1 MSRLGRPARFR
12 HKATFAAVVVSLA
25 LGATG
30 CTSRVGIFLPFITGA
45 VGAPEIAEEARA
57 LGVGARAVLAG
68 CDCASATELCGVRA
82 RRDQARGRSAQR
94 PAAER
99 QRAQRRQ
106 PAGHDPRGGDLAPT
120 SRDGPRRHPEAGRRT
135 GRERGELDVVLPGR
149 DVRLRESAQCHGR
162 GCPSARHQGHE
173 RGHHQALRPPC

>member
-57 LGVGARAVLAG
+57 RVETARFSQDVTAPVRPNFAVFERNGIKLVVDLHNDPQPNANGHNVANPPDTIQEVATWRQQVATVLDGIPKPVAVQVENEENSTSFFQGAMSDYVNQLN
-68 CDCASATELCGVRA
+68 ATVE
-82 RRDQARGRSAQR
+82 
-94 PAAER
+94 AA
-99 QRAQRRQ
+99 
-106 PAGHDPRGGDLAPT
+106 HPRGIRVTNGASP
-120 SRDGPRRHPEAGRRT
+120 
-135 GRERGELDVVLPGR
+135 
-149 DVRLRESAQCHGR
+149 
-162 GCPSARHQGHE
+162 
-173 RGHHQALRPPC
+173 ALRPPC